1 MTSLDS
7 GFMSVE
13 GLALAALEALPYA
26 IVFDRDLRLVIA
38 RGPALARHG
47 LTPDRLEGQLAEDAL
62 EPERWAIYR
71 PLFEAALRG
80 ETRVTEIQSR
90 DQVSWYLVEVTPL
103 RGDGGEVIGGIS
115 FAAEISDH
123 RRDEAER
130 EELRSRLMRVYGL
143 VIDANGAI
151 VRASTSEE
159 LFERVCR
166 VAVDTAGFALAW
178 VGLTDE
184 VTGLVKPVA
193 CHGEIAYLDGLRV
206 MASAAD
212 AAGRGPVGT
221 TLREAR
227 PTIINCIRSD
237 PRMRPWRER
246 AIEYGFLSAAAF
258 PLMHEGRVLGA
269 FTVYA
274 KRANFFTEEE
284 TGLLA
289 QLASDMSLALQA
301 KRHEA
306 ELRNAERFLQ
316 ALTDS
321 MAEGMFAVDEDGRVT
336 YMNRAAERMLGWSEA
351 ELRGRSIREATEC
364 GASGAGVM
372 ASINSHEG
380 PVVIDEGVFALRSGE
395 SLPVAYSASPIN
407 VGGTRG
413 SVVVFSDITAR
424 KAQETRRQRELES
437 LSWVGR
443 ISDALA
449 DDRFTLCAQ
458 PILDLRSGQTVSHEL
473 LVRMIDRHGE
483 VVAPAK
489 FLPTAERYGL
499 IGEIDLWVVGQA
511 VELAAAGHAVNFNL
525 SAQSLERPDLVAR
538 IARAIS
544 ASGAESRLTC
554 EITETALA
562 SDADVAA
569 TSVYE
574 LAGTG
579 CAIALDDFGTGYGG
593 LTYLKRLPV
602 QYIKIDIDFVR
613 TLHESSEN
621 QHVVKAI
628 VNLAEGFGK
637 RTVAEG
643 VEEPQTLELLR
654 LYGVDLVQGFAL
666 GRPIP
671 VRDAFASRG
680 T

>member
-1 MTSLDS
+1 
-7 GFMSVE
+7 
-13 GLALAALEALPYA
+13 
-26 IVFDRDLRLVIA
+26 
-38 RGPALARHG
+38 
-47 LTPDRLEGQLAEDAL
+47 
-62 EPERWAIYR
+62 
-71 PLFEAALRG
+71 
-80 ETRVTEIQSR
+80 
-90 DQVSWYLVEVTPL
+90 
-103 RGDGGEVIGGIS
+103 
-115 FAAEISDH
+115 
-123 RRDEAER
+123 
-130 EELRSRLMRVYGL
+130 
-143 VIDANGAI
+143 
-151 VRASTSEE
+151 
-159 LFERVCR
+159 
-166 VAVDTAGFALAW
+166 
-178 VGLTDE
+178 
-184 VTGLVKPVA
+184 
-193 CHGEIAYLDGLRV
+193 
-206 MASAAD
+206 
-212 AAGRGPVGT
+212 
-221 TLREAR
+221 
-227 PTIINCIRSD
+227 
-237 PRMRPWRER
+237 
-246 AIEYGFLSAAAF
+246 
-258 PLMHEGRVLGA
+258 
-269 FTVYA
+269 
-274 KRANFFTEEE
+274 
-284 TGLLA
+284 
-289 QLASDMSLALQA
+289 
-301 KRHEA
+301 
-306 ELRNAERFLQ
+306 
-316 ALTDS
+316 
-321 MAEGMFAVDEDGRVT
+321 
-336 YMNRAAERMLGWSEA
+336 
-351 ELRGRSIREATEC
+351 
-364 GASGAGVM
+364 M

-424 KAQETRRQRELES
+424 RAQETRRQRELES